1 MFVDSLKKFGVEERF
16 IRKLKTAGVDTMER
30 LDRWMKENNRDHFEI
45 TMTTGSEKGAFEVL
59 KGYSEFKKNS
69 IPWG

>member
-16 IRKLKTAGVDTMER
+16 IRKLKIAGVDTMER